1 MTSDEETKSN
11 TEREDSNQVY
21 VKNPQEKED
30 IVEATSKDQESE
42 STQTESDP
50 LLPLISPDLRA
61 TILNLLNCS
70 PNILK
75 P

>member
-1 MTSDEETKSN
+1 MTSNEEIESN
-11 TEREDSNQVY
+11 AKREDSNRVY
-21 VKNPQEKED
+21 VENPQEKED
-30 IVEATSKDQESE
+30 LAEATSKDQESE
-42 STQTESDP
+42 STQIESDP